1 MVELSITNQLIVEK
15 KQQYK
20 IWLYPNA
27 ENKPLNKLAKKH
39 KMSRSD
45 LLGKLI
51 TQANAKT

>member
-1 MVELSITNQLIVEK
+1 MVDLQTFSYQFVEK

-39 KMSRSD
+39 NLSRSE
-45 LLGKLI
+45 LLGRLI
-51 TQANAKT
+51 IQANAKT